1 MFFNLMGIILSLY
14 NTALIIYILMS
25 WFPNSRNSAFGIFLH
40 SICEPYLVIFR
51 GRFTRI
57 GMLDFSPIIAIFV
70 LYLAQIG
77 LLSL

>member
-1 MFFNLMGIILSLY
+1 MFKLLMGMILSLY

-25 WFPNSRNSAFGIFLH
+25 WIPNARNSGFGLFLH
-40 SICEPYLVIFR
+40 SICEPYLSIFR
-51 GRFTRI
+51 CRFTRI

-77 LLSL
+77 LLTF

>member
-1 MFFNLMGIILSLY
+1 MFFNFMGIVLSLY
-14 NTALIIYILMS
+14 NTAIIIYILMS
-25 WFPNSRNSAFGIFLH
+25 WFPNSKTTGFGMFLH
-40 SICEPYLVIFR
+40 SICEPYLEIFR

-57 GMLDFSPIIAIFV
+57 GMFDFSPIIAIFV